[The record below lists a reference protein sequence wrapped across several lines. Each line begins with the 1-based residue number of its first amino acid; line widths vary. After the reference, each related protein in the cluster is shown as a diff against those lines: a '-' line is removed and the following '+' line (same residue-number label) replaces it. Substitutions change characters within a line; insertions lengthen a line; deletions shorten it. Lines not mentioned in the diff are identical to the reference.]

1 MRTCLSPEAQKA
13 LRSIGQLDRD
23 CAIALEA
30 CIGMLAKAEFPS
42 MTVSA
47 SGIAELVLS
56 QSSSPASAVLPPGS
70 SLLAQEVKVS
80 IQSQYFAAAERGE
93 ISRIRAWR
101 IVRGLDQATLALR
114 AHMTQPEV
122 SRAERLGQAAKMKG
136 ETLKRLARA
145 LQVGIDDLL

>member
-1 MRTCLSPEAQKA
+1 
-13 LRSIGQLDRD
+13 
-23 CAIALEA
+23 
-30 CIGMLAKAEFPS
+30 MLKAEFPS

-47 SGIAELVLS
+47 SGIAEVALS

-70 SLLAQEVKVS
+70 GLLAQEVKAS
-80 IQSQYFAAAERGE
+80 IQIQYFAAAERGE

-114 AHMTQPEV
+114 ADMTQPEV